1 MADGLN
7 GAATISINGVEVGD
21 MLITPSE
28 LDVTEA
34 VQAGEN
40 SVTLSLVPSKYNAL
54 NPDADTE
61 TLVNNGLAGGL
72 RVEIR

>member
-1 MADGLN
+1 
-7 GAATISINGVEVGD
+7 

-40 SVTLSLVPSKYNAL
+40 SVTLSLVPRKYNAL